1 MATGPHL
8 ILFYDYVP
16 DIVERRAPHREA
28 HLARIADAVAQGRIV
43 MAGALGDP
51 PTGAAVVFAGA
62 APEEVEAFAD
72 GDPYVVN
79 GLVTGRRVVP
89 WTVVASA

>member
-1 MATGPHL
+1 MANGPHL

-16 DIVERRAPHREA
+16 DILDRRGPHREE
-28 HLARIADAVAQGRIV
+28 HLARSGEQVDAGGIV

-51 PTGAAVVFAGA
+51 PTGAAIVFAGA
-62 APEEVEAFAD
+62 AVGAVEAFAD
-72 GDPYVVN
+72 ADPYVVN